1 MLHLMRQALAD
12 TAAASQDDRP
22 AAGGDVDMVV
32 QGAAA
37 PDPEVPTGVSL
48 SKAQNESLAK
58 MAGERKRQLL
68 QMSHAHL
75 RPCRSPGCNH
85 RRRTACGAPPSQG
98 LTPWVPH
105 HAWLRARLTPT
116 AAVRPD
122 PAQRATQRPVC
133 RARPGTRPECVQYQ
147 SDLRGACGPQDGCKL
162 TKNIVPAPQMRSVFF
177 RVSFGVSLNCGRES
191 GELCTSRV
199 HLGQVKP
206 E

>member
-22 AAGGDVDMVV
+22 AAGGDVDMVD

-58 MAGERKRQLL
+58 MAGERKHQLL

-85 RRRTACGAPPSQG
+85 HRRTARDAPASKR
-98 LTPWVPH
+98 LAPWVPH
-105 HAWLRARLTPT
+105 HIWKRARLTHT
-116 AAVRPD
+116 ARGAPGD
-122 PAQRATQRPVC
+122 HPAPAQRAVQRTVC
-133 RARPGTRPECVQYQ
+133 RASAWHASR
-147 SDLRGACGPQDGCKL
+147 LRSVPVGPQRC
-162 TKNIVPAPQMRSVFF
+162 MRT
-177 RVSFGVSLNCGRES
+177 S
-191 GELCTSRV
+191 G
-199 HLGQVKP
+199 
-206 E
+206 

>member
-1 MLHLMRQALAD
+1 MLHLMRQTLAD

-85 RRRTACGAPPSQG
+85 HRRTARDAPASKR
-98 LTPWVPH
+98 LAPWVPH
-105 HAWLRARLTPT
+105 HIWKRARLTRT
-116 AAVRPD
+116 ARGAPGSRTARG
-122 PAQRATQRPVC
+122 PAHGVPR
-133 RARPGTRPECVQYQ
+133 RPGTRPDCVQYQ
-147 SDLRGACGPQDGCKL
+147 SDLRGACGPQDGGKL
-162 TKNIVPAPQMRSVFF
+162 TKNIDPAPQMRNVFF
-177 RVSFGVSLNCGRES
+177 RDQFGVSLTPHACKFFQRFSFWN
-191 GELCTSRV
+191 
-199 HLGQVKP
+199 QKA
-206 E
+206 

>member
-1 MLHLMRQALAD
+1 MRQTLAD

-68 QMSHAHL
+68 QMSHAHF

-85 RRRTACGAPPSQG
+85 HRRTARDAPASKR
-98 LTPWVPH
+98 LAPWVPH
-105 HAWLRARLTPT
+105 HTWKLARLTHT
-116 AAVRPD
+116 A
-122 PAQRATQRPVC
+122 
-133 RARPGTRPECVQYQ
+133 
-147 SDLRGACGPQDGCKL
+147 RGAPGSRTARGPTHCHTHGVPRIGLARVRLRSVPVGPQRCPR
-162 TKNIVPAPQMRSVFF
+162 T
-177 RVSFGVSLNCGRES
+177 S
-191 GELCTSRV
+191 GW
-199 HLGQVKP
+199 GQVD
-206 E
+206 